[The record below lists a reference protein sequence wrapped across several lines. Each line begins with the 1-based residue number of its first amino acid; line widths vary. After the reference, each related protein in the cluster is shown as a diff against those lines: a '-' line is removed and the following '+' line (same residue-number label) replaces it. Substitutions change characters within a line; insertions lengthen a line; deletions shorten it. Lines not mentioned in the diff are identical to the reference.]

1 MVFAAASAEGV
12 VREAALSFE
21 EKEGVRVLVHA
32 SGSTRLRTQ
41 ILRGA
46 PADLYVA
53 AGPVDLP
60 GFVEVVAVN
69 RMVAVVPVDAEEV
82 DWHRAKKIALADPDF
97 APAGVYARRILER
110 EGFQGEWIYGGHV
123 RAVLA
128 YVELGLVDVGFVYR
142 SDVSDRVRV
151 VASFP
156 DPVEY
161 QAMALSDR
169 ESSRRFL
176 SFLVENRS
184 LFRKRG
190 FE

>member
-1 MVFAAASAEGV
+1 MVFVAASAEEV

-53 AGPVDLP
+53 AGPIDLP
-60 GFVEVVAVN
+60 GRVEVVAVN
-69 RMVAVVPVDAEEV
+69 RMVAVVPVNSGEG
-82 DWHRAKKIALADPDF
+82 DWRQAKKIALADPDL

-110 EGFQGEWIYGGHV
+110 EGYQGEWIYGGHV

-151 VASFP
+151 VASFS
-156 DPVEY
+156 DLVEY
-161 QAMALSDR
+161 EAMSLSDR
-169 ESSRRFL
+169 ESARLFL
-176 SFLVENRS
+176 SFLIENRN
-184 LFRKRG
+184 LFREKG